1 MARSFLKEMR
11 LPLTLWGEAVTHTI
25 YVLHRLPTRAL
36 TGKTPREAWT
46 GAKPDV
52 SYIRVFGSVAHM
64 KVQSGHTTKLEDR
77 SKMVIYLGREPGT
90 KASRLY
96 DPISGKILVSRDVVG
111 YRRIDE
117 GSNFSGNGRV
127 GNGASISS
135 NETEGNGESG
145 ATMSNSPSSI
155 SLLSSNT
162 DEISTSS
169 GDSNQPNKFHLL
181 DEIYNETQEIELE
194 DDLLLLGI
202 EEPTDYKQA
211 AKDKEWELEMKL
223 ETVRL
228 LLALA
233 SKNGWVVDHLDVKS
247 AFLNGELEETVYVTQ
262 AEGFIKEGK

>member
-77 SKMVIYLGREPGT
+77 SKMVIYLGREPGVT
-90 KASRLY
+90 EEYS
-96 DPISGKILVSRDVVG
+96 
-111 YRRIDE
+111 E

-127 GNGASISS
+127 GNGVSISS

-247 AFLNGELEETVYVTQ
+247 AFLNGELEETVYVTSSRRVH
-262 AEGFIKEGK
+262 